1 MFPSKKVNRISY
13 CLCIIAFFLGLIAL
27 AWNIIYDCHV
37 WHHRIFYENHYTDG
51 ISIAFALSLFIL
63 LLCFVSY
70 VILNKKTTSKV
81 LRIASLILFGIYNCA
96 ALATFVLVFYDSL
109 NYKRDYNDMRLDN
122 QLMSEDV
129 IKFHESVD
137 SVIARSTNHSLYC
150 ESELNDYMMLAAR
163 CGYAPAQNYVGVF
176 FHEQAK
182 KKNDNRYGYNRNGKV
197 RWNKSMTDYCQ
208 EELNRATY
216 WWLKAAEQNHESAQ
230 ENLGMLWMKAILGTQ
245 TYSYG
250 DAKYW
255 LTQAANNGKISA
267 YYYLG
272 MLCRDTSLSDA
283 AKYFKIGAEKG
294 NEDCLKMLENPD
306 FIDVEV
312 ATSSPRFR

>member
-1 MFPSKKVNRISY
+1 MFPSKKINRISY
-13 CLCIIAFFLGLIAL
+13 SLCIIAFFIGIIAL
-27 AWNIIYDCHV
+27 AWNILYYCHV
-37 WHHRIFYENHYTDG
+37 WHHQIFCENHDTEG
-51 ISIAFALSLFIL
+51 IISAFALSLSIV

-70 VILNKKTTSKV
+70 LILHKKTTSKV
-81 LRIASLILFGIYNCA
+81 LRITSLILFGIYNCA
-96 ALATFVLVFYDSL
+96 ALATLVLFIFDSF

-122 QLMSEDV
+122 QLISEDV

-182 KKNDNRYGYNRNGKV
+182 KINDRYGYNSNCTV
-197 RWNKSMTDYCQ
+197 LLNKPITDDCQ

-216 WWLKAAEQNHESAQ
+216 WWLKAAEQNHNTAQ
-230 ENLGMLWMKAILGTQ
+230 ENLGRLWMKDILGTQ
-245 TYSYG
+245 SYSYG

-255 LTQAANNGKISA
+255 LTKAANNGKISA
-267 YYYLG
+267 YYFLG
-272 MLCRDTSLSDA
+272 MLCRDTSLSEA
-283 AKYFKIGAEKG
+283 AKCFKIGAEKG
-294 NEDCLKMLENPD
+294 NEECMKMLENPD
-306 FIDVEV
+306 FIDVV
-312 ATSSPRFR
+312 VPAPPSGYR